1 MDKNDAGAALREKM
15 LAVIA
20 DVNSRVAEREELV
33 ELIAIALLTRNNLF
47 ILGRPGQA
55 KSYSI
60 NLFRERIAGARQF
73 ERLLSKQTD
82 EEQLFG
88 RIDLSSLLPGHVP
101 EAALQGDV
109 VYEGLRRD
117 LQERLGEMREKEA
130 FVQLED
136 ATEKLE
142 SYRRAVA
149 ALRRSE
155 PVVQTA
161 GKIPEADIVFL
172 DEIFKCNDGM
182 LNSLLTALNERRYTN
197 EGRTY
202 TIPAVSFFA
211 ASNEIPNF
219 ADPQDRILEALYD
232 RLQIKV
238 VTEDI
243 EDREKRLAVLRAK
256 QQAAVNE
263 PAATISME
271 ELVQMQREVAGLP
284 VPDTVN
290 ELADD
295 ILCELRKARIVV
307 SDRKYLNYFPLAQAK
322 AWLEGHGE
330 VMPQDLLILQC
341 YLWQKPAER
350 PVVEQTLQRLCV
362 NPMQEKVKNISD
374 MAADS
379 RAEFEALRTERPDD
393 VRAGRRALG
402 KLRGELLR
410 LYQMQQA
417 LAQVAQS
424 DSERQLT
431 SDLLGELEAI
441 SRSAHEGVGF
451 TYVPLEQ
458 LAAMQ

>member
-60 NLFRERIAGARQF
+60 NLFRERITGARQF

-82 EEQLFG
+82 EEQIFG
-88 RIDLSSLLPGHVP
+88 RIDLSSLLPGSVP

-109 VYEGLRRD
+109 VYEDLRHD

-172 DEIFKCNDGM
+172 DEIFKCNDGVR
-182 LNSLLTALNERRYTN
+182 NSLLTALNERRYTN

-202 TIPAVSFFA
+202 AIPAVSFFA

-219 ADPQDRILEALYD
+219 ADPQERILEALYD

-243 EDREKRLAVLRAK
+243 EDRGKRLAVLRVK

-263 PAATISME
+263 PTATISME

-295 ILCELRKARIVV
+295 ILCELRKAGIPQCRCSFLMRAVKTPQWY
-307 SDRKYLNYFPLAQAK
+307 SRFGRAHLCHGRAPHDM
-322 AWLEGHGE
+322 EG
-330 VMPQDLLILQC
+330 
-341 YLWQKPAER
+341 ER
-350 PVVEQTLQRLCV
+350 
-362 NPMQEKVKNISD
+362 D
-374 MAADS
+374 
-379 RAEFEALRTERPDD
+379 EANLYP
-393 VRAGRRALG
+393 AGR
-402 KLRGELLR
+402 E
-410 LYQMQQA
+410 
-417 LAQVAQS
+417 S
-424 DSERQLT
+424 D
-431 SDLLGELEAI
+431 I
-441 SRSAHEGVGF
+441 
-451 TYVPLEQ
+451 
-458 LAAMQ
+458 